1 MLPSSI
7 THEPQKQH
15 SVNYRVIILL
25 QHPYASTVSVMGRT
39 ASNRQ
44 QYVCV
49 SETISRQPTDCIDR
63 SMRTVGVATTKRIW
77 SAVCRPALAHACI
90 SYVGRTRAQVCRG
103 AIIISP
109 VETLCTYASSS
120 ICHCASHAYWSAGRI
135 AWCIARPSAGNRSPY
150 GDAAAHCP
158 WFEGALLLPGYPYM
172 HEHASCG
179 AGSKSWCRLAHCLQ
193 DKLAV
198 LSALI
203 GQKWAEAT
211 DLKQDVCRPSY
222 QFMCLHLR
230 TWVNKVR
237 SINVR
242 RLCS

>member
-1 MLPSSI
+1 MSMIKGIFNTSTSTKKAYKKHFNKHGFSLKAKSTSLQKEGPVLLATTIHSWGHTLVANRRDSVACTGRRQYMLPSSI

-39 ASNRQ
+39 ASNCQ

-103 AIIISP
+103 AMHHHI
-109 VETLCTYASSS
+109 
-120 ICHCASHAYWSAGRI
+120 
-135 AWCIARPSAGNRSPY
+135 
-150 GDAAAHCP
+150 
-158 WFEGALLLPGYPYM
+158 PGWNLV
-172 HEHASCG
+172 H
-179 AGSKSWCRLAHCLQ
+179 
-193 DKLAV
+193 
-198 LSALI
+198 
-203 GQKWAEAT
+203 
-211 DLKQDVCRPSY
+211 
-222 QFMCLHLR
+222 
-230 TWVNKVR
+230 VR
-237 SINVR
+237 VV
-242 RLCS
+242 